1 MDAIAC
7 ACFSSS
13 QPSDGFERLDRLDR
27 LDRLERLDSVSV
39 LDASM
44 FALARH
50 DRLSRQA
57 GLDK

>member
-13 QPSDGFERLDRLDR
+13 QPSDSLERLDRV
-27 LDRLERLDSVSV
+27 ERQDSDSV

-44 FALARH
+44 GGLTRH

-57 GLDK
+57 GLDR

>member
-13 QPSDGFERLDRLDR
+13 RPADSFER

-39 LDASM
+39 LEASM
-44 FALARH
+44 GGLVRH
-50 DRLSRQA
+50 ERLSRQA
-57 GLDK
+57 GLDR

>member
-7 ACFSSS
+7 ACLSSS
-13 QPSDGFERLDRLDR
+13 QPSDGFERLDR

-44 FALARH
+44 GGLARH
-50 DRLSRQA
+50 DRLSKQDGFDR
-57 GLDK
+57 